1 MPMIVTIGT
10 AAFFSAW
17 PISTLSFAKPLAWAV
32 RI

>member
-1 MPMIVTIGT
+1 MPMTVTIGT

-17 PISTLSFAKPLAWAV
+17 PISTLPLFRPFAWAV